1 MEPSE
6 VPVLVVD
13 DDPRKRF
20 ALKAVLAPLGYSIV
34 EADSGIA
41 ALRCVMAQ
49 DFAVILLDVRM
60 PAMDGFETATAIRE
74 RLESEM
80 TPIIFIT
87 AFASDEISTD
97 LYAAGAV
104 DFMFAPV
111 PPIELRAKVSV
122 FARIFVQAAEL
133 ATQRV
138 ELEAMNT
145 ELHAVARRDA
155 LTGLWNRRAL
165 QEDLEI
171 LEARAKRYDYSYCLA
186 LFDIDFFKAYNDAL
200 GHQAGDEALALVANS
215 LRGEARSGD
224 VIYRYGGEEFLCV
237 LPEQT
242 LETGALAA
250 ERMRDRIQSLR
261 VPHTGSSWG
270 VLTISVGLAV
280 LDSAHIKSASDV
292 LKTADEALYRAKELG
307 RNRVVCE
314 PCDDDS
320 AVATAI

>member
-1 MEPSE
+1 MSE

-20 ALKAVLAPLGYSIV
+20 ALRAVLAPLGYSIV

-60 PAMDGFETATAIRE
+60 PTMDGFETAIAIRE
-74 RLESEM
+74 RRESEM

-87 AFASDEISTD
+87 AFANDEISTD

-111 PPIELRAKVSV
+111 PPVELHAKVSV
-122 FARIFVQAAEL
+122 FARIFIQAAEL
-133 ATQRV
+133 ARQRV

-186 LFDIDFFKAYNDAL
+186 LFDVDRFKAYNDAL
-200 GHQAGDEALALVANS
+200 GHQAGDEALAIVANS
-215 LRGEARSGD
+215 LRGEARRRRALPLRRRGVPVHLARADVEHRCARGGTDAGARPEPGRPARRELLARGD
-224 VIYRYGGEEFLCV
+224 HQR
-237 LPEQT
+237 
-242 LETGALAA
+242 GARRARRFA
-250 ERMRDRIQSLR
+250 HQ
-261 VPHTGSSWG
+261 
-270 VLTISVGLAV
+270 VG
-280 LDSAHIKSASDV
+280 K
-292 LKTADEALYRAKELG
+292 
-307 RNRVVCE
+307 
-314 PCDDDS
+314 
-320 AVATAI
+320 